1 MKKRIYLKVAEV
13 YNHLNANKIL
23 LKEKHINESIQ
34 SLNKRI
40 ELNVRYKKDSSE
52 AFKAAELND
61 SIRHLINKNDILFEV
76 YEHHGVFHFGHGN
89 KKGFD
94 FAFIDHELNLINMWN
109 NCFGERV
116 YSDGDKRYESFVN
129 NSELYRQLNKKLDL
143 QNECHGN
150 DIVGDRKKLI
160 IVGEIQFGNWALKYY
175 DLLKVFSANT
185 TTDIDAMIYITCTGN
200 LEKYLS
206 DGIVSF
212 SKVCDALQEFKKV
225 IQVPIMLIG
234 LDFQE

>member
-1 MKKRIYLKVAEV
+1 MKKISLRVAEV
-13 YNHLNANKIL
+13 YNHLNADKIL
-23 LKEKHINESIQ
+23 LEEKYINDAIM
-34 SLNKRI
+34 SLNEKI
-40 ELNVRYKKDSSE
+40 ELEVRLKKDKSE
-52 AFKAAELND
+52 AFKAAELNEV
-61 SIRHLINKNDILFEV
+61 IRKLINKNEILFEV
-76 YEHHGVFHFGHGN
+76 YEQHGVFHFGHGN

-94 FAFIDHELNLINMWN
+94 FAFIDHELNIIKMWN

-116 YSDGDKRYESFVN
+116 YSDGKERYENFVKK
-129 NSELYRQLNKKLDL
+129 SEIYKKLNKTLELDKE
-143 QNECHGN
+143 NSGI
-150 DIVGDRKKLI
+150 DISGERKKPI

-206 DGIVSF
+206 DGIVTYP
-212 SKVCDALQEFKKV
+212 KVYDALQEFKKV